1 MSNVRVTTTVV
12 TEAKYESRTSCYMI
26 KNKKKGTNMALD
38 INGACPDCEGTNLNE
53 DKTRCWDCD
62 PEF

>member
-1 MSNVRVTTTVV
+1 
-12 TEAKYESRTSCYMI
+12 
-26 KNKKKGTNMALD
+26 MALD

>member
-1 MSNVRVTTTVV
+1 
-12 TEAKYESRTSCYMI
+12 MI
-26 KNKKKGTNMALD
+26 KNKKKGADMALD
-38 INGACPDCEGTNLNE
+38 IACPDCEGTNLNE

>member
-1 MSNVRVTTTVV
+1 
-12 TEAKYESRTSCYMI
+12 MI
-26 KNKKKGTNMALD
+26 KNKKKGADMALD

>member
-1 MSNVRVTTTVV
+1 
-12 TEAKYESRTSCYMI
+12 MI
-26 KNKKKGTNMALD
+26 KNKKKGADMALD
-38 INGACPDCEGTNLNE
+38 SGLCPDCEGENLNE